1 MPDVVGSSPSGHT
14 QHSAVAHGCGPAP
27 VRQEIR
33 VGTGGRLLCGCSSV
47 GRAPPR
53 QGGGRGVIAR
63 HPLHA
68 ALAQPAEALRSGRRG
83 SGSESRGRHE
93 GG

>member
-1 MPDVVGSSPSGHT
+1 MAGRGHAVRFWSGAPGGGSS
-14 QHSAVAHGCGPAP
+14 A
-27 VRQEIR
+27 
-33 VGTGGRLLCGCSSV
+33 

-68 ALAQPAEALRSGRRG
+68 ALAQLAEALRPERRG

-93 GG
+93 GGRTGQACRAPLLADARREA